1 MSAGRPTDAL
11 RPRVRQ
17 AYADAAARA
26 AAVVSGKRP
35 LTCTPH
41 SGLGCGSPTVLAGLA
56 PGEWVLDLGSGAGFD
71 CLAAAV
77 EVGRRG
83 RVVGVDMTPEM
94 VRLARRH
101 ARDADVPIVSFVQAE
116 IESLPF
122 PDASFD
128 VVMSNCVI
136 NLCAD
141 KQRVFAEACR
151 VLKPGGRLAVADI
164 VALAPLPRELQDDI
178 ALRTGC
184 IAGATGLD
192 GLSAMLRETGFTSVE
207 IAIGQHGR
215 SVIDS
220 WAPGRPI
227 QHVVAAANITAIK
240 QLRDMSR

>member
-1 MSAGRPTDAL
+1 MPTDAL
-11 RPRVRQ
+11 RPLVRQ
-17 AYADAAARA
+17 TYADAAAQA

-35 LTCTPH
+35 LACNPH
-41 SGLGCGSPTVLAGLA
+41 SGLGCGSPTAFANLL
-56 PGEWVLDLGSGAGFD
+56 PGERVLDLGSGAGFD

-77 EVGRRG
+77 EVGSRG

-94 VRLARRH
+94 LRLARRH

-122 PDASFD
+122 ADASFD

-141 KQRVFAEACR
+141 KQRIFAEACR
-151 VLKPGGRLAVADI
+151 VLKPEGRLAVADI
-164 VALAPLPRELQDDI
+164 VALTPLPVELQGEL
-178 ALRTGC
+178 ALHTGC

-192 GLSAMLRETGFTSVE
+192 GLSAMLRDAGFTSVD
-207 IAIGQHGR
+207 IAFGPHGR

-220 WAPGRPI
+220 WVPGRAI
-227 QHVVAAANITAIK
+227 QHFVAAANISATK
-240 QLRDMSR
+240 QLRDMPR

>member
-1 MSAGRPTDAL
+1 MATDAL
-11 RPRVRQ
+11 RPLVRK
-17 AYADAAARA
+17 AYADAATKA
-26 AAVVSGKRP
+26 AAVVPGKRP
-35 LTCTPH
+35 LACTPH
-41 SGLGCGSPTVLAGLA
+41 SGLGCGSPTTIAGLT
-56 PGEWVLDLGSGAGFD
+56 PGDWVLDLGCGAGFD

-94 VRLARRH
+94 VRLASRH
-101 ARDADVPIVSFVQAE
+101 ARDADVPTVSFVQAE

-141 KQRVFAEACR
+141 KQRIFAEAWR

-164 VALAPLPRELQDDI
+164 VAVALLPVELHGELALH
-178 ALRTGC
+178 TGC
-184 IAGATGLD
+184 VAGATALEGLA
-192 GLSAMLRETGFTSVE
+192 AMLREAGFASAE
-207 IAIGQHGR
+207 IAIAQHGR

-220 WAPGRPI
+220 WAPGRAI
-227 QHVVAAANITAIK
+227 QHFVAAANITATK
-240 QLRDMSR
+240 QARDISR